1 MHDSLLLDDLI
12 KSVLQEIGKFGLG
25 SATFAHYRRAYGRLQ
40 EFAAQTESG
49 FFSNRLIESFLSDI
63 GDRHRTGAIGRGR
76 RDHLRR
82 ASLLLREYAET
93 QSLSWK
99 PYTFQIRPM
108 PTSEEFLALYA
119 SFIDNL
125 QSCNRSRNTIQSCAY
140 TIRQFLLFLENHGCN
155 SIALAST
162 AIVPRFF
169 QRLPSTYRP
178 TSIHVVASNMRS
190 FLRFC
195 EAQELLLAVPSRC
208 LRNKPII
215 PILSD
220 QEHDALKALLQR
232 NQVSFRD
239 KSIILLA
246 LRTGLRAI
254 DILNIRITDIDW
266 INNAITIPQSKTGA
280 PFKLPLTV
288 DVGNALSAYLLD
300 ERPDTNT
307 PLVFV
312 RSIAPFIPLSGHSA
326 CYTLVRRAFHRA
338 GIRVG
343 GERKGVHL
351 LRHSAASRMLS
362 KGVPISIIS
371 SLLGHADKASTE
383 IYLATDRDRIGTRG
397 RISFACRHLHVRCP
411 SLAPSLHR
419 CTPPS
424 CR

>member
-12 KSVLQEIGKFGLG
+12 KSVLQEIGKFALG
-25 SATFAHYRRAYGRLQ
+25 SATLVNYRRAYGRLRK
-40 EFAAQTESG
+40 FAAERKSN
-49 FFSNRLIESFLSDI
+49 FFSDRLINSFLGDI
-63 GDRHRTGAIGRGR
+63 EDRHRTGAIGRCR

-99 PYTFQIRPM
+99 PYTFQVHPM
-108 PTSEEFLALYA
+108 PASEEFLGLYK
-119 SFIDNL
+119 SFVDNL
-125 QSCNRSRNTIQSCAY
+125 QSCNRSRNTVQSCAY
-140 TIRQFLLFLENHGCN
+140 TARQFLLFLENHGCR
-155 SIALAST
+155 SLALAST
-162 AIVPRFF
+162 AMVPTFF
-169 QRLPSTYRP
+169 QHMRSTYRP

-195 EAQELLLAVPSRC
+195 EAQKLLSAVPSRC

-220 QEHDALKALLQR
+220 REHDALKALLQR
-232 NQVSFRD
+232 NQLSFRD

-246 LRTGLRAI
+246 LRTGLRSI
-254 DILNIRITDIDW
+254 DILNIRLTDIDW
-266 INNAITIPQSKTGA
+266 INDTITIPQSKTGVA
-280 PFKLPLTV
+280 FKLPLTT

-307 PLVFV
+307 PRVFV
-312 RSIAPFIPLSGHSA
+312 RSIAPFTPLSGHSA
-326 CYTLVRRAFHRA
+326 CYAVVRRAFHRA

-343 GERKGVHL
+343 SERKGIHL

-362 KGVPISIIS
+362 KGIPITTIS

-383 IYLATDRDRIGTRG
+383 IYLTTDRDRLREC
-397 RISFACRHLHVRCP
+397 ALD
-411 SLAPSLHR
+411 LAAIPVQCAGLS
-419 CTPPS
+419 
-424 CR
+424 

>member
-12 KSVLQEIGKFGLG
+12 KSVLREIKEFGLG
-25 SATFAHYRRAYGRLQ
+25 AATFAHYRRAYGRLRK
-40 EFAAQTESG
+40 FAAQRESG
-49 FFSNRLIESFLSDI
+49 LFSDRLIESFLSDI
-63 GDRHRTGAIGRGR
+63 EEKHGTDAIGRCR

-99 PYTFQIRPM
+99 PYTFHVHPM
-108 PTSEEFLALYA
+108 PASEEFLGLYE

-125 QSCNRSRNTIQSCAY
+125 QSCNRSENTIQSCAY
-140 TIRQFLLFLENHGCN
+140 TTRRFLLFLENHGC
-155 SIALAST
+155 SSLALAS
-162 AIVPRFF
+162 AAMVPTFF
-169 QRLPSTYRP
+169 QHLLSTYRP

-195 EAQELLLAVPSRC
+195 EAQELLSAVPSRC

-232 NQVSFRD
+232 NQLSFRD

-246 LRTGLRAI
+246 LRTGLRSI
-254 DILNIRITDIDW
+254 DILNIRLTDIDW
-266 INNAITIPQSKTGA
+266 INDTITIPQSKTGV
-280 PFKLPLTV
+280 PFKLPLTT
-288 DVGNALSAYLLD
+288 DVGNALSTYLLE

-307 PLVFV
+307 PRVFV
-312 RSIAPFIPLSGHSA
+312 RAIAPFTPLSGHSA
-326 CYTLVRRAFHRA
+326 CYAVVRRAFHRA

-343 GERKGVHL
+343 SERKGVHL

-362 KGVPISIIS
+362 KGVPITTIS

-383 IYLATDRDRIGTRG
+383 IYLTTDRDRMREC
-397 RISFACRHLHVRCP
+397 ALD
-411 SLAPSLHR
+411 LATIPVQCAGLS
-419 CTPPS
+419 
-424 CR
+424 